1 MKYTAGSSGL
11 NVRIQRRISRQCNT
25 CNKKPHQAVS
35 HTQTP
40 VLLFLLLFLV
50 SFLRNNLLYP
60 EPKQKHVHM
69 AKVPGFFWDEWEEAC
84 SWVIVNSSFHRW
96 VSRDN
101 CTLSLTHSGKWMS
114 LTSIF
119 SLKKKN
125 ACGFYMILPSSR
137 KRESPSLNWSV
148 LCFIFFNHFNLWD
161 ILFLCW
167 KITSLPKVRDCFTLI

>member
-1 MKYTAGSSGL
+1 MKYTAGSRGL

-40 VLLFLLLFLV
+40 VLLLLLFLV
-50 SFLRNNLLYP
+50 SFLRNNLFYP

-119 SLKKKN
+119 SLKKKKTRVVFTWF
-125 ACGFYMILPSSR
+125 CLPVE
-137 KRESPSLNWSV
+137 KENPHHWTGV
-148 LCFIFFNHFNLWD
+148 CYVFFF
-161 ILFLCW
+161 FL
-167 KITSLPKVRDCFTLI
+167 SF